1 MTHPFHYFHRLITE
15 KTMGRDA
22 DMRELERFPQD
33 QFYHRPYWT
42 EPSIKSKKR
51 NSFKQFGWQQQ
62 AIQQVLADY
71 FKDDEGEVDMEKV
84 LNTVGHVVRTTRE
97 IRPMVKN
104 MQDFVRNMKS

>member
-1 MTHPFHYFHRLITE
+1 
-15 KTMGRDA
+15 
-22 DMRELERFPQD
+22 MRELERFPQD

-42 EPSIKSKKR
+42 EPSIKSSNKQ
-51 NSFKQFGWQQQ
+51 SFKQSGWQRQ
-62 AIQQVLADY
+62 AVQQVLADY

-104 MQDFVRNMKS
+104 MQDFVRKIKS

>member
-1 MTHPFHYFHRLITE
+1 
-15 KTMGRDA
+15 MGRDA